1 MNDPHRPFVSYTY
14 PNMLFRYYG
23 VIEKVYPPRFSSDQQ
38 ARDAFKDTDPSDQT
52 LDEEQSHLVGSDLS
66 IPIQDANTQDSPELY
81 YYWVHILELEKDKG
95 EKGRASKTIEKDTK
109 VIGSVMECQCNT
121 LRSGNYCQHKCFS

>member
-1 MNDPHRPFVSYTY
+1 
-14 PNMLFRYYG
+14 MLFRYYG

-81 YYWVHILELEKDKG
+81 YYWVHIRELEKDKG
-95 EKGRASKTIEKDTK
+95 EKAKASKTIEKDTK

-121 LRSGNYCQHKCFS
+121 LRSGNFSQHECFS